1 MTQLRSARKKSK
13 LTMQQVADYLKITID
28 EYDRIENHDVVWT
41 PAVLEKL
48 AMLYCVSVTKL
59 LTHPPYKLIVHKYN
73 KNMAP
78 EIVNMKARLNYA
90 FSKAIEETR

>member
-41 PAVLEKL
+41 PTILEKL
-48 AMLYCVSVTKL
+48 AMLYCVSITKL
-59 LTHPPYKLIVHKYN
+59 LTHPPHKLLVRKYSKNHVPEMLTMMARFN
-73 KNMAP
+73 KAYMDA
-78 EIVNMKARLNYA
+78 L
-90 FSKAIEETR
+90 

>member
-59 LTHPPYKLIVHKYN
+59 LTHPPHKLLVRKYS
-73 KNMAP
+73 KNHVP
-78 EIVNMKARLNYA
+78 EILIMMARVNKAYMDAL
-90 FSKAIEETR
+90 

>member
-1 MTQLRSARKKSK
+1 MTQLRTTRRKAK

-59 LTHPPYKLIVHKYN
+59 LTYPPHKLLVRKYS
-73 KNMAP
+73 KNHVP
-78 EIVNMKARLNYA
+78 EILIMMARVNKAYMDAL
-90 FSKAIEETR
+90 

>member
-41 PAVLEKL
+41 PTILEKL
-48 AMLYCVSVTKL
+48 AML
-59 LTHPPYKLIVHKYN
+59 
-73 KNMAP
+73 
-78 EIVNMKARLNYA
+78 
-90 FSKAIEETR
+90 

>member
-48 AMLYCVSVTKL
+48 AMLYCVSVAKL
-59 LTHPPYKLIVHKYN
+59 LTHPPHKLLVRKYSKNHVPEMLTMMARFN
-73 KNMAP
+73 KAYMDA
-78 EIVNMKARLNYA
+78 L
-90 FSKAIEETR
+90 